1 VPSPDKGR
9 VPPPRRREEAGTARP
24 AAGDTAPSGGD
35 DNRIRQRKYGHV
47 AVPLPKG
54 GDAMGIL
61 IGTAVAALVTLVGTT
76 LGTRLV
82 LKAGE

>member
-1 VPSPDKGR
+1 
-9 VPPPRRREEAGTARP
+9 
-24 AAGDTAPSGGD
+24 
-35 DNRIRQRKYGHV
+35 
-47 AVPLPKG
+47 
-54 GDAMGIL
+54 MGIL

>member
-1 VPSPDKGR
+1 M
-9 VPPPRRREEAGTARP
+9 PPPRRTETGGDGVP
-24 AAGDTAPSGGD
+24 AAAETTAPSGGN

-54 GDAMGIL
+54 GVAMGIL

-82 LKAGE
+82 VKAGE